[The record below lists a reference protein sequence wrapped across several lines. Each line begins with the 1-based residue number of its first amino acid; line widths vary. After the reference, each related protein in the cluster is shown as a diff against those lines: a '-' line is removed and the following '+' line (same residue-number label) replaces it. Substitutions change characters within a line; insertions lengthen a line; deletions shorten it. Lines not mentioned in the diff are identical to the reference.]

1 MGVGM
6 IGGISAAMMEVRG
19 LSSSSKLTPSLGT
32 TDWKILDYRLIQDV
46 IITFLSK

>member
-32 TDWKILDYRLIQDV
+32 TDWKILDYIQDV